1 VRDALPLSVRHFDP
15 AAPDFSF
22 PAYDPALYSRM
33 LTDRRETARYTSFE
47 LGDRAAFARGQT
59 VVTAGLRLDEVGLT
73 VDDRKPGAP
82 IPRTSDRTR
91 QLSYHAGVNHQ
102 LVRNRVLVFAIAST
116 AYDPSTPVD
125 ARTGRIQENETTF
138 GYEAGVK
145 GRALAGR
152 LDYSVSAF
160 VLYNRN
166 ISRRNP
172 LYDDPVF
179 DANQTQPQLVA
190 AGEERFSGG
199 RADLRYK
206 LSDTF
211 NVSLRGVHLD
221 AITTKSPALGPEVG
235 HQITRLPADTATLQ
249 VRYAPA
255 KGAPGLSG
263 GAGLSYI
270 GPYVANYEDPKHAR
284 LAFPGYTLLALNA
297 GYTWKAGPRQFTL
310 GVSVRNAL
318 ARDLLAS
325 NARPGA
331 GRELGGSLRILF

>member
-1 VRDALPLSVRHFDP
+1 
-15 AAPDFSF
+15 
-22 PAYDPALYSRM
+22 
-33 LTDRRETARYTSFE
+33 
-47 LGDRAAFARGQT
+47 
-59 VVTAGLRLDEVGLT
+59 VVTAGLRLDEVELT

-82 IPRTSDRTR
+82 VPRTSDRTV
-91 QLSYHAGVNHQ
+91 QFSYHTGVNYQ
-102 LVRNRVLVFAIAST
+102 LVRNRVLLFAIGST
-116 AYDPSTPVD
+116 AFDPSTPVD
-125 ARTGRIQENETTF
+125 ARTGRIQQNETTL

-152 LDYSVSAF
+152 LDYSASAF

-206 LSDTF
+206 FSDAF

-249 VRYAPA
+249 LRYAPG
-255 KGAPGLSG
+255 KSAPGFNC

-270 GPYVANYEDPKHAR
+270 GPYVVNYEDAKHAY
-284 LAFPGYTLLALNA
+284 LEFPGYTLLALNA
-297 GYTWKAGPRQFTL
+297 GYTWKTGASQCTF
-310 GVSVRNAL
+310 GVSLRNAL

-325 NARPGA
+325 NARTGA